1 VVPHYDL
8 TMKLGMSIN
17 YVGDFHSTV
26 DQVVEYEKAGLD
38 VVWVAE
44 AYSIDA
50 VSQVGFL
57 AARTER
63 VEIGTGILNVFSRTA
78 TAIAQTA
85 AGCDYVSN
93 GRFIL
98 GLGASGPQ
106 VIEGF
111 HGVPYEKPMKRISEY
126 IDVTRMTL
134 RREPVVFDGKTVQIP
149 LPEGQG
155 TGLGKP
161 LKLINHPVRSE
172 VPIWWASLMPLSV
185 KQTAKSA
192 DGWLPVFFLP
202 DEFQRV
208 WGDDLKAGTALRDPD
223 MKKLEIGAGAMV
235 AIGDEYA
242 GDGADHVLDR
252 GRPSTA
258 LYWGGMGAR
267 DKNFYNS
274 IAQKY
279 GYEEEAIEIQDLYLD
294 GHKDAAAAAVPRD
307 FLERANLVGPE
318 SYVKERLGAWKE
330 AGVSVLNVTPVGED
344 PVGTL
349 GKLRELMEDA

>member
-1 VVPHYDL
+1 
-8 TMKLGMSIN
+8 MKLGMSIN
-17 YVGDFHSTV
+17 YVGDFHSSV

-50 VSQVGFL
+50 VSQIGFL

-78 TAIAQTA
+78 SAIAQTA

-134 RREPVVFDGKTVQIP
+134 KREPVIYDGTTVQVP
-149 LPEGQG
+149 LPDGLG

-161 LKLINHPVRSE
+161 LKLINHPVRDE
-172 VPIWWASLMPLSV
+172 IPIWWASLMPLSV
-185 KQTAKSA
+185 KETARSA
-192 DGWLPVFFLP
+192 DGCPTSS
-202 DEFQRV
+202 R
-208 WGDDLKAGTALRDPD
+208 RS
-223 MKKLEIGAGAMV
+223 GAT
-235 AIGDEYA
+235 I
-242 GDGADHVLDR
+242 
-252 GRPSTA
+252 
-258 LYWGGMGAR
+258 
-267 DKNFYNS
+267 
-274 IAQKY
+274 
-279 GYEEEAIEIQDLYLD
+279 
-294 GHKDAAAAAVPRD
+294 
-307 FLERANLVGPE
+307 
-318 SYVKERLGAWKE
+318 
-330 AGVSVLNVTPVGED
+330 
-344 PVGTL
+344 
-349 GKLRELMEDA
+349 